1 MNNDQINVAGGV
13 DTHSDGH
20 VAAVIDDI
28 GRILG
33 TASFPVSA
41 GGYQDLLAWMGGFG
55 KVRRVGVEGTG
66 TYGAG
71 LTRFMSAAK
80 VEVIEVNRPNRQ
92 LRRRR
97 GKSDAT
103 DAEAA
108 ARAALNGEA
117 TAIPKSG
124 DGPVEAIRV
133 FQVTRRSAMK
143 ARTQAAN
150 QIRAIIVTA
159 PEPLRERLY
168 GLNTNARVKVCA
180 RFRPGTNLT
189 DPISAVKRALQLLAL
204 RHQALSDE
212 ITELDAVIAGLCAKA
227 NPALLAATGVGPE
240 VAATLLTAAGD
251 NPDRMRSQGS
261 FAALC
266 GASPV
271 EASSG
276 KTIRH
281 RLNQGGNRQANNAL
295 WWIAF
300 IRLSCDDRTKAY
312 AARRRSEG
320 KSDREIIRCL
330 KRYIAREIFRL
341 LVNPP
346 QVPHGPD
353 LRRCRR
359 DAGVSLESAAETL
372 GTWPTRLSG
381 LERGLIHDA
390 KLATKYQHWLETQ

>member
-1 MNNDQINVAGGV
+1 
-13 DTHSDGH
+13 
-20 VAAVIDDI
+20 
-28 GRILG
+28 
-33 TASFPVSA
+33 
-41 GGYQDLLAWMGGFG
+41 
-55 KVRRVGVEGTG
+55 
-66 TYGAG
+66 
-71 LTRFMSAAK
+71 
-80 VEVIEVNRPNRQ
+80 
-92 LRRRR
+92 
-97 GKSDAT
+97 
-103 DAEAA
+103 
-108 ARAALNGEA
+108 
-117 TAIPKSG
+117 
-124 DGPVEAIRV
+124 
-133 FQVTRRSAMK
+133 MK

-189 DPISAVKRALQLLAL
+189 DPVTAIKRALQILAQ

-212 ITELDAVIAGLCAKA
+212 IAELDAAIAGLCADA

-251 NPDRMRSQGS
+251 NPERMRSQGS

-276 KTIRH
+276 KIVRH

-295 WWIAF
+295 WRIAF
-300 IRLSCDDRTKAY
+300 IRLSSDDRTKAY

-320 KSDREIIRCL
+320 KSDREILRCL
-330 KRYIAREIFRL
+330 KRYIAREVYRL
-341 LVNPP
+341 LVNLPE
-346 QVPHGPD
+346 VPHGPD

-359 DAGVSLESAAETL
+359 DAKVSLESAAETL

-381 LERGLIHDA
+381 IERGLIHDA
-390 KLATKYQHWLETQ
+390 KLATKYQHWLDTQQAT